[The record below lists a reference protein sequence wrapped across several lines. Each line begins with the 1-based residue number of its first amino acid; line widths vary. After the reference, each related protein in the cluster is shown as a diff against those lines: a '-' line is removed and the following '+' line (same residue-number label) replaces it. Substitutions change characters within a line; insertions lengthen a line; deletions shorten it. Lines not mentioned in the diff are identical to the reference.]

1 MQKIDAH
8 IHYRADHPD
17 ALALFDEFNLKL
29 LNVCVAHD
37 SSGRWRQ
44 ERAVLYRQF
53 ADEDPQR
60 FAWCTTFDPPGFDGA
75 ALAAAAFAAADY
87 ADRVIE
93 GLARDFA
100 AGAVACKFWKNIGM
114 KVHKPDGS
122 FLMIDDPIFTPIY
135 AYLAAEGK
143 PALMHIAEP
152 LACWQPLDDTNAH
165 YGYYSQH
172 PEWHMF
178 TKPEFPSHQALMD
191 ARDHMLAQNPSL
203 RVIGAHLG
211 SLEYDVAEI
220 ARRLDRYPN
229 FAVDTSARLKDL
241 ALQDSAVVRQ
251 FFLDYQD
258 RILFGTDIVQGQSV
272 AAMDEETRARHI
284 ASIRQKY
291 AQEFAYYETADTITI
306 QNREV
311 QGLELPED
319 VSQRLYYDNVL
330 AWYPGIE
337 KTS

>member
-17 ALALFDEFNLKL
+17 AIALFDDLNLKL

-37 SSGRWRQ
+37 ASGRWRQ
-44 ERAVLYRQF
+44 ERAVVYRHL
-53 ADEDPQR
+53 ADDNPQR
-60 FAWCTTFDPPGFDGA
+60 FAWCTTFDPPGFDDVG
-75 ALAAAAFAAADY
+75 FATEDY
-87 ADRVIE
+87 ADRVIA
-93 GLARDFA
+93 GLAQDFA

-114 KVHKPDGS
+114 DIRKPDGS
-122 FLMIDDPIFTPIY
+122 FLMIDDPIFAPIY

-152 LACWQPLDDTNAH
+152 LACWQPLTDPDNPH

-178 TKPEFPSHQALMD
+178 TKPDYPSHQALMN
-191 ARDHMLAQNPSL
+191 ARDRMLAQHPNL

-241 ALQDSAVVRQ
+241 AVQDSAVVRQ
-251 FFLDYQD
+251 FILDYRD
-258 RILFGTDIVQGQSV
+258 RILFGTDIVQRRSV
-272 AAMDEETRARHI
+272 SAMDDETRERHL

-291 AQEFAYYETADTITI
+291 ATEFAYYATTSTVTL
-306 QNREV
+306 QNRAV
-311 QGLELPED
+311 QGLGLPES
-319 VSQRLYYDNVL
+319 VLRKLYYDNAR
-330 AWYPGIE
+330 AWYPGIA
-337 KTS
+337 

>member
-17 ALALFDEFNLKL
+17 AIALFDDLNIKL

-37 SSGRWRQ
+37 GSGRWRQ
-44 ERAVLYRQF
+44 ERAVIYRKL
-53 ADEDPQR
+53 ADNDPQR
-60 FAWCTTFDPPGFDGA
+60 FAWCTTFDPPD
-75 ALAAAAFAAADY
+75 FATTDY

-93 GLARDFA
+93 GLAQDFA

-114 KVHKPDGS
+114 DIRKPDGS
-122 FLMIDDPIFTPIY
+122 FLMIDDPLFDPIY

-152 LACWQPLDDTNAH
+152 LACWQPLTDPSNPH

-178 TKPEFPSHQALMD
+178 NKPDYPAHRALMD
-191 ARDHMLAQNPSL
+191 ARDHVLAQNPDL

-241 ALQDSAVVRQ
+241 AVQDATVVRQ
-251 FFLDYQD
+251 FILDYRD
-258 RILFGTDIVQGQSV
+258 RILFGTDIVQRQSV
-272 AAMDEETRARHI
+272 SAMDDETRAQHL
-284 ASIRQKY
+284 ASIRRKY
-291 AQEFAYYETADTITI
+291 AAEFAYYETTNPLTI
-306 QNREV
+306 QNRTV
-311 QGLELPED
+311 QGLGLSE
-319 VSQRLYYDNVL
+319 NVL
-330 AWYPGIE
+330 RKLYFDNARAWYPGIM
-337 KTS
+337 